1 MSKPKAQ
8 VRKAKYVP
16 QEYRDPTRDYQ
27 KEAETLMQEE
37 LLVQDP

>member
-16 QEYRDPTRDYQ
+16 QEYRDPTRDYE
-27 KEAETLMQEE
+27 KEAETLI
-37 LLVQDP
+37 